1 MNKMIEIGSPRS
13 VASAEN
19 NIDFYVNFEP
29 PKIESNIKKKIGM
42 RKSKSTVKEVSL
54 LVKILPERPKSPKK
68 KGEIKKGLKNLKKK
82 IKSKVS
88 SSGKSIVSGS
98 SKNKSK

>member
-1 MNKMIEIGSPRS
+1 MNKHIELGSPRS
-13 VASAEN
+13 VNSCDD
-19 NIDFYVNFEP
+19 NIDFYVNFDP

-68 KGEIKKGLKNLKKK
+68 KKDIKKGLKNLKKK

-88 SSGKSIVSGS
+88 QSSKSIVSGS
-98 SKNKSK
+98 SKKSK